1 TVTTASIYLTIY
13 SNTGHDSHELIEDY
27 YHVIYIE
34 RSKQIQKLIAFLYNA
49 DMLDKDVVIQMFS
62 PLVASYRIMKGQFK
76 NPYES
81 LSCEDGTKFVFQE
94 YQCHCSLCIGAYSQS
109 YLNRFTNVSIKLS

>member
-1 TVTTASIYLTIY
+1 MSKILGLLIFDYLNDIVY
-13 SNTGHDSHELIEDY
+13 VKCNKKFVH
-27 YHVIYIE
+27 HV
-34 RSKQIQKLIAFLYNA
+34 QKLATC
-49 DMLDKDVVIQMFS
+49 LDKDVVIQMFS

-94 YQCHCSLCIGAYSQS
+94 YSSHLFLCIGAYSQS
-109 YLNRFTNVSIKLS
+109 YLNRFTNVSIKL